1 MQTLR
6 MFRFALLLAVLL
18 VSASSRANESE
29 KLAVSPSV
37 VKLDSP
43 ESTQQLL
50 VTAYHPNDTRNDV
63 THLAQ
68 YRISDPTVVQV
79 STTGEV
85 RPLRDGSTQITISH
99 IDKTIELNV
108 EVTAFATPPPIS
120 FRHQVIPI
128 LSKAGCNAGGCHGK
142 AEGQQGF
149 RLSVFGYD
157 AEADYQAIALYG
169 KGRRLFVASPT
180 HSLLRQKAIGEI
192 PHGGGKKIEPGSL
205 WDRILLR
212 WISEGAKLDDIPASS
227 QTTNVV
233 QAEGTLHIEP
243 AALSISALS
252 RQQLRVTYTDNTG
265 HATCVTADA
274 QYQSNE
280 DSIASVDQ
288 QGVIRTTEN
297 PGEAAI
303 LVRYLGKV
311 AVCRVTRP
319 RHDVEFVTPTSNNFI
334 DQVVWEKLAT
344 LKIQPSPV
352 TDDATF
358 MRRVYIDTIGTL
370 PTAQEA
376 KEFLDNSAADKRMV
390 LIRRLLQR
398 PEYADYWALRWS
410 DLLQVDKDTIPPE
423 SAVAMTR
430 WIRKQIAAN
439 VPYDEFAR
447 HVLTAEGSILSE
459 SPAPFYQV
467 QNDPEKLARSV
478 SQLFLGVRIECAQCH
493 HHPLERWDQQDYYA
507 LAGFF
512 TGIER
517 KSTPLTGLKIV
528 AGPGRELVHP
538 RTQKPVPA
546 AVLGGEPVE
555 LATVYDRRQILADWM
570 TDPHNPFFA
579 KLIVNRL
586 WAHYMG
592 RGLVE
597 PIDDIRDTNP
607 ASNEKL
613 LDALVQHLIEVKFD
627 LKKFTETILSSQV
640 YQLSHVTNDSNRLD
654 DQNYSHARWKPIPAE
669 VLLDAVSQVTGVPES
684 FNGWPAGY
692 RAIQIWDNKLPS
704 HFFEVFGRP
713 RRLTVCACE
722 RGDEPSMEQALHLMN
737 ATSTAEKLV
746 HPDGNAF
753 RLSQETE
760 SDKDVID
767 EVYLMAL
774 ARYPTEAER
783 NRLLAHFQ
791 ETGNRQESIE
801 DLLWVLMNNREFVFN
816 H

>member
-1 MQTLR
+1 MV
-6 MFRFALLLAVLL
+6 LAVMLSPALISATESQRL
-18 VSASSRANESE
+18 V
-29 KLAVSPSV
+29 VSPSAV
-37 VKLDSP
+37 QLHTP

-50 VTAYHPNDTRNDV
+50 VTWYDENNIATDV

-68 YRISDPTVVQV
+68 YRISDPTIARVDSSGQLQ
-79 STTGEV
+79 
-85 RPLRDGSTQITISH
+85 PLRDGTTQLTISQHDKSVTLDITI
-99 IDKTIELNV
+99 KAYAN
-108 EVTAFATPPPIS
+108 PQPIS
-120 FRHQVIPI
+120 FRHQIIPI

-157 AEADYQAIALYG
+157 AEADYQAIVLYG
-169 KGRRLFVASPT
+169 KGRRIFVASPQ
-180 HSLLRQKAIGEI
+180 HSLLRQKAIAEI
-192 PHGGGKKIEPGSL
+192 PHGGGRKIEPGSL

-212 WISEGAKLDDIPASS
+212 WISEGAQLDAIPATATAMGS
-227 QTTNVV
+227 QTTEKL
-233 QAEGTLHIEP
+233 QIEP
-243 AALSISALS
+243 SSITLPALGQ
-252 RQQLRVTYTDNTG
+252 QQLRVIFTDQAG
-265 HATCVTADA
+265 QQTCVTADA
-274 QYQSNE
+274 QFQSNE
-280 DSIASVDQ
+280 DSIAAVDQ
-288 QGVIRTTEN
+288 KGVIRTTEN

-319 RHDVEFVTPTSNNFI
+319 RQDVQFKAPASHNFVDEI
-334 DQVVWEKLAT
+334 VWQKLAQ
-344 LKIQPSPV
+344 LNIQPSPV
-352 TDDATF
+352 ADDATF
-358 MRRVYIDTIGTL
+358 LRRVYIDTIGTL

-376 KEFLDNSAADKRMV
+376 KDFLNDTSPDKRFK
-390 LIRRLLQR
+390 LIQRLLQR

-430 WIRKQIAAN
+430 WIRKQIASN
-439 VPYDEFAR
+439 KPYDEFAR
-447 HVLTAEGSILSE
+447 SILTAEGSILSE

-493 HHPLERWDQQDYYA
+493 HHPLERWDQRDYYA

-512 TGIER
+512 TGLER
-517 KSTPLTGLKIV
+517 KNSALSGVKIV
-528 AGPGRELVHP
+528 ATPGRELIHP
-538 RTQKPVPA
+538 RTQNPVPV
-546 AVLGGEPVE
+546 AVLGGEPVDLE
-555 LATVYDRRQILADWM
+555 SFHDRRQILANWI
-570 TDPHNPFFA
+570 TDPQNPYFA

-592 RGLVE
+592 RGLIE
-597 PIDDIRDTNP
+597 PLDDLRDTNP
-607 ASNEKL
+607 ASNERL
-613 LDALVQHLIEVKFD
+613 MEALVQHLIDVKFD
-627 LKKFTETILSSQV
+627 LKMFTETILSSQV

-654 DQNYSHARWKPIPAE
+654 EQNYSHARWRPIPAE
-669 VLLDAVSQVTGVPES
+669 VLLDAVSHVTGVPES
-684 FNGWPAGY
+684 FNGWPVGY

-737 ATSTAEKLV
+737 ATSTAEKIV
-746 HPDGNAF
+746 HPDGNAS
-753 RLSQETE
+753 RLGNSASTDEEVIQE
-760 SDKDVID
+760 I
-767 EVYLMAL
+767 YLGAL
-774 ARYPTEAER
+774 ARYPTDAEKQ
-783 NRLLAHFQ
+783 RLLVYFQ
-791 ETGNRQESIE
+791 DTGNRHESIE